1 MADNTREIV
10 LDMLLEEEKG
20 ETYSHRLVF
29 DVLTKYDYLTAQEKA
44 FIKRLFEGTIER
56 RIELDYEINQ
66 VASVPVKKMKPL
78 IRSLLR
84 MSAYQIFFM
93 DGVPNAAAVN
103 EAVKLAQKRKFV
115 SLKGFVNGVLRKL
128 STMGEPVLPS
138 REKEPKAFLSVAFSM
153 PEWIVE
159 HFLNLYSYEETE
171 ALLAALLEVRP
182 VTIRFAGQLAEEE
195 RDALIQRICGL
206 GGRIL
211 PHPYVKQAYYLENCD
226 NIARLPGFSEGKFT
240 VQDASSML
248 AVAAAGIR
256 QGDTVLDICAA
267 PGGKTLLAAE
277 YAGAGGS
284 VKARDMTEKKIARI
298 AENVERMKLENVSME
313 VWDAT
318 VFDEKAAESADV
330 VLADVPCSGLGVMGK
345 KRDIKYRQDKEA
357 VAELNALQKAIVRQ
371 AASYVK
377 KGGILLY
384 STCTIN
390 PAENEEMVDFICKEA
405 GFLPES
411 IEAYLPDMQ
420 GKETAR
426 RGYIQLLPQIHDT
439 DGFFFARLRKKT
451 T

>member
-20 ETYSHRLVF
+20 ETYSHKLVF

-66 VASVPVKKMKPL
+66 VASVSVKKMKPL

-84 MSAYQIFFM
+84 MGAYQIFFM

-115 SLKGFVNGVLRKL
+115 NLKGFVNGVLRKL

-138 REKEPKAFLSVAFSM
+138 KEKEPEAFLSVAFSM

-159 HFLNLYSYEETE
+159 HFLKLYAYEETE
-171 ALLAALLEVRP
+171 ALLAALLKVRP
-182 VTIRFAGQLAEEE
+182 VTIRFAGQLTEGDRE
-195 RDALIQRICGL
+195 ALIRHICETGC
-206 GGRIL
+206 RIL
-211 PHPYVKQAYYLENCD
+211 PHPHVKQAYYLENCD
-226 NIARLPGFSEGKFT
+226 NIARLPGFQEGKFT

-277 YAGAGGS
+277 YAGADGR
-284 VKARDMTEKKIARI
+284 VIARDITEGKTARI

-313 VWDAT
+313 VRDAA
-318 VFDEKAAESADV
+318 VFDAGAEEIADV

-345 KRDIKYRQDKEA
+345 KRDIKYRQSKEA
-357 VAELNALQKAIVRQ
+357 IAELHVLQKAIVRQ
-371 AASYVK
+371 AAAYVK

-390 PAENEEMVDFICKEA
+390 PVENEEMVDFICREM

-426 RGYIQLLPQIHDT
+426 QGYIQLLPQIHDM
-439 DGFFFARLRKKT
+439 DGFFFARLRRKT